1 MAKEYF
7 PHDYCARLTLREI
20 RKDYGL
26 EGLGFYWCFVE
37 MLHEEGGY
45 IKESE
50 LESIAYDLRVD
61 INLVQAI
68 INNYDLFVVKKGKIT
83 SERVLRNIKK
93 RAEISEARKTAAETR
108 WNRQDEPLPEVIVP
122 EDDRSENQQMAKEF
136 YLKSIGRCFQNFL
149 DGCHDDNVLF
159 SRNIYDYKELFDNVV
174 EEVRNKDYV
183 IIDRKNVPVYR
194 FLQVIQRHI
203 KKNGDIKNL
212 AQTLNDVQ
220 DRFLKGKI
228 KNRTNYLISA
238 LYNAALFDCGDE

>member
-45 IKESE
+45 IKETE
-50 LESIAYDLRVD
+50 LESIAYDLRVSID
-61 INLVQAI
+61 LVQAVI
-68 INNYDLFVVKKGKIT
+68 RNYDLFVIKKGKIS

-93 RAEISEARKTAAETR
+93 RAEISEARKSAAESR
-108 WNRQDEPLPEVIVP
+108 WNRQDEQLP
-122 EDDRSENQQMAKEF
+122 MADIPTDEQTADTQTAKQF
-136 YLKSIGRCFQNFL
+136 YIASIERCFDKFL
-149 DGCHDDNVLF
+149 ENASGDMLF
-159 SRNIYDYKELFDNVV
+159 SRNIYDYKGLFDTVIA
-174 EEVRNKDYV
+174 EVKSKDYV

-212 AQTLNDVQ
+212 AQALNDVQ
-220 DRFLKGKI
+220 DRYVKGKI
-228 KNRTNYLISA
+228 KNRANYLIST

>member
-7 PHDYCARLTLREI
+7 PHDYGARLTLREV

-26 EGLGFYWCFVE
+26 EGLGFYWCFIE
-37 MLHEEGGY
+37 ILHEEGGY

-50 LESIAYDLRVD
+50 LESIAYDLRVEVS
-61 INLVQAI
+61 LAQAI
-68 INNYDLFVVKKGKIT
+68 VSNYDLFVIKKGKIT
-83 SERVLRNIKK
+83 SKRVLCNIKK
-93 RAEISEARKTAAETR
+93 RAEITEARKTAAETR
-108 WNRQDEPLPEVIVP
+108 WNRIEEPLPEAVVP
-122 EDDRSENQQMAKEF
+122 EEDRQEDTQKAKDF
-136 YLKSIGRCFQNFL
+136 FIASMGRCFQNFL
-149 DGCHDDNVLF
+149 DSCHDDNVLF

-183 IIDRKNVPVYR
+183 VIDRKNVPVYR

-212 AQTLNDVQ
+212 AQTLNEVQ
-220 DRFLKGKI
+220 DRFLKCKI